1 MDADLILR
9 WLHVTGACVLLGTG
23 AGIAFFMLMA
33 HRTCDTRLIA
43 HTAGVVVLADLLFT
57 ATAVIAQ
64 PITGGFLAW
73 RLGWPFSEGWLALS
87 LGLYV
92 LTGAFWLP
100 VVWIQ
105 LKLRD
110 LARAAAA
117 AGEELPARY
126 PLVCDLVC
134 LRHSCL
140 CGSAG
145 NSVAD
150 AGAAGSGRLACAL
163 TVPRPAEWAFPP
175 AAALA
180 KMRHICRFTLRR
192 DHPIR
197 PYMSLFAAII
207 IRIISPAL

>member
-1 MDADLILR
+1 MDVDLILR
-9 WLHVTGACVLLGTG
+9 WLHVIGACVLLGTG

-33 HRTCDTRLIA
+33 HRTCDARLIA

-64 PITGGFLAW
+64 PLTGGLLAW

-100 VVWIQ
+100 VIWIQ

-126 PLVCDLVC
+126 Q
-134 LRHSCL
+134 R
-140 CGSAG
+140 
-145 NSVAD
+145 
-150 AGAAGSGRLACAL
+150 
-163 TVPRPAEWAFPP
+163 
-175 AAALA
+175 
-180 KMRHICRFTLRR
+180 
-192 DHPIR
+192 
-197 PYMSLFAAII
+197 LFAIWFSCGIPAFAAVLAII
-207 IRIISPAL
+207 WLMLARPDLGIWLIR